1 MSDIILPL
9 ILAYS
14 VIILSILFVIDLKT
28 RLLPNKYVLQF
39 FFLGMAFHIVTGFHY
54 TTPLNMVIAA
64 LLSSGILLLIRTIGN
79 RIYKTDTLGLGDVKL
94 MGAAGIWLGT
104 NFIFLAISLGA
115 IMGIFH
121 GIAYV
126 IHTKITTG
134 ENINFAK
141 LSIPAGPGFIIG
153 IIIIAIAKF
162 HNLPIILN

>member
-1 MSDIILPL
+1 MSDLILPL
-9 ILAYS
+9 ILLYS
-14 VIILSILFVIDLKT
+14 TIILGILFIIDLKT
-28 RLLPNKYVLQF
+28 RLLPNKYVAQF
-39 FFLGMAFHIVTGFHY
+39 LFLGIAFHILTGFYY
-54 TTPLNMVIAA
+54 TTPPNMVISA
-64 LLSSGILLLIRTIGN
+64 LLSGGILLLIRTVGN

-104 NFIFLAISLGA
+104 DFIFLAISLGA

-126 IHTKITTG
+126 AYIKLTTG
-134 ENINFAK
+134 QSINFSK

-162 HNLPIILN
+162 HNLPIIAS